1 MRPYTGPDDLR
12 LMQGLAQRLW
22 SHRSQWHIGDLVW
35 QRFQHL
41 GREPEWPTALWEVD
55 GRVVAWGWVREPGG
69 LAYQVDPDFPD
80 LAAEV
85 VAWGEPEAVWLIDGE
100 EHLVPAGFTARE
112 VRSTHMSRSLAG
124 LPEPVLPP
132 GFRVGPVDDV
142 AARVAC
148 HRSVWRPSRVTEE
161 SYRVVMGAWPY
172 ERSLDQVV
180 VASDGTVAA
189 QCLVWADEV
198 NAVGE
203 LEPVG
208 TVESFRRLGLGRAV
222 CLAAMR
228 AAAERGCA
236 EAVVYP
242 VTGWA
247 QAFYRSLGFTPYA
260 RTRAYRP

>member
-1 MRPYTGPDDLR
+1 MRPYTGPEDLR

-22 SHRSQWHIGDLVW
+22 SHRSQWHIGDLAW
-35 QRFQHL
+35 GRFQHL
-41 GREPEWPTALWEVD
+41 GREPEWPTALWEAD
-55 GRVVAWGWVREPGG
+55 GRK
-69 LAYQVDPDFPD
+69 
-80 LAAEV
+80 
-85 VAWGEPEAVWLIDGE
+85 PETVWLLDGE
-100 EHLVPAGFTARE
+100 EHLVPAGCTARE
-112 VRSTHMSRSLAG
+112 VGSVHMSRSLAE

-132 GFRVGPVDDV
+132 GFRVGPVEDV

-148 HRSVWRPSRVTEE
+148 HRSVWHPSRVTEE

-208 TVESFRRLGLGRAV
+208 TVGSLRRLGLGRAV

-236 EAVVYP
+236 QAVVYP
-242 VTGWA
+242 VTEAA
-247 QAFYRSLGFTPYA
+247 QAFYQSLGFEPYA
-260 RTRAYRP
+260 RARAYRP